1 MIAVAA
7 TSFPK
12 RPGDLA
18 GAFVLDLSRALAA
31 RGKTLAHLCPGAPDA
46 AVEEDLESGIHVRR
60 VPYGRYF
67 GLHRLTYGDGIE
79 ANVKRFPWL
88 VAGAP
93 LLGRAMKAALK
104 NTLVR
109 SPECLLSHWIF
120 PTAHWLAPI
129 ARAARLPHVV
139 CEHGGGIQLLARL
152 PFGRRMLER
161 IAESVDEIVFVS
173 RDLEE
178 KGARLLGR
186 PWPCRTSVRSM
197 GIDVAAFAP
206 HGERERI
213 RRERLADRSA
223 STFVVLSVGRLV
235 DIKGHDLAI
244 RAVAEL
250 EGTELWIA
258 GDGPE
263 RESLEALARRLR
275 APVRF
280 LGRVDRRLMPLE
292 FEAAD
297 VFCLASRPIGGGRT
311 EGSPVAVAEAL
322 AAGKAVVA
330 TLTGGVRD
338 LVTDG
343 VSGLLLP
350 VDDPDALSLAIERLR
365 DDSPMRK
372 RMEASAK
379 ATAAA
384 NDVSVVAARFA
395 EVIDWAV
402 RKKR

>member
-46 AVEEDLESGIHVRR
+46 AVEETLEPGIRVRR
-60 VPYGRYF
+60 VPYGRLF
-67 GLHRLTYGDGIE
+67 GLHRLTYADGIE
-79 ANVKRFPWL
+79 ANVKRRPWL
-88 VAGAP
+88 VAGVP
-93 LLGRAMKAALK
+93 LLGCAMKSALK
-104 NTLVR
+104 EMLDR

-129 ARAARLPHVV
+129 AKSARLPHVV

-152 PFGRRMLER
+152 PFGRRLLAS

-206 HGERERI
+206 RGERELI
-213 RRERLADRSA
+213 RRERLGDRSA

-250 EGTELWIA
+250 DGTELWIA

-263 RESLEALARRLR
+263 RESLDSLARRMG

-280 LGRVDRRLMPLE
+280 LGRVDRRLMPHE

-297 VFCLASRPIGGGRT
+297 VFCLASRTIAKGRT

-322 AAGKAVVA
+322 AAGKPVIA
-330 TLTGGVRD
+330 TSTGGVRD
-338 LVTDG
+338 LLADG
-343 VSGLLLP
+343 VSGLIVAP
-350 VDDPDALSLAIERLR
+350 EDPGALRRAIERLR
-365 DDSPMRK
+365 DDRAFGKHLESGARAA
-372 RMEASAK
+372 AS
-379 ATAAA
+379 A
-384 NDVSVVAARFA
+384 NDVRIVAAHFA